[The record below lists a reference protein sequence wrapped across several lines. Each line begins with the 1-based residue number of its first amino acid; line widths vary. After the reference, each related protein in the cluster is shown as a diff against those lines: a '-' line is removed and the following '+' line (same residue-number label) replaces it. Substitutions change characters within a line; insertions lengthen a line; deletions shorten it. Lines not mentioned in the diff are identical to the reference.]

1 MRILLAVVC
10 ALSASPLL
18 AADINTSDIKVGL
31 RRVFPE
37 VEIKRPIVITH
48 ANDDSDR
55 IFIASQQGKIHVLKN
70 DEEADESTLFL
81 DIEKQ
86 VVYIDKKNEEGLLGM
101 AFHPKY
107 KQNGQ
112 FFVYY
117 TTTTAPH
124 VSVISRF
131 RVSKDDPNKA
141 DASFEEE
148 VLRIPQPYWNHN
160 GGRICFGP
168 DGYLYVGLGDGGAGD
183 DPHANGQNLK
193 TWLGSILR
201 IDVDKK
207 EGGRG
212 YAIPKDNPFVGR
224 KDAMPE
230 IYAYGIRNA
239 WGMGFDRETGLL
251 WAADVGQK
259 LWEEINI
266 IKKGGNYGWS
276 VREGFHKFGAKGS
289 GPRKDLIE
297 PIWEYPHEEKQG
309 TIAGQFGKS
318 ITGGRVYRGKALPNL
333 NGYFVYADYV
343 TGKLYALKYDGKVVT
358 ENRSI
363 PSSNLPVMAFGED
376 ANGELYYMTPIGA
389 IFKLVPSDD

>member
-1 MRILLAVVC
+1 MRFLLAVVC
-10 ALSASPLL
+10 ALTATPLL
-18 AADINTSDIKVGL
+18 AKDVDTTEIKVGL
-31 RRVFPE
+31 QRVFPE
-37 VEIKRPIVITH
+37 VQIKRPIVVTH
-48 ANDDSDR
+48 ANDGSDR
-55 IFIASQQGKIHVLKN
+55 VFVASQLGRIHVLKN
-70 DEEADESTLFL
+70 DEEAEESETFL
-81 DIEKQ
+81 DIENQ
-86 VVYIDKKNEEGLLGM
+86 VVYIDKKNEEGLLGL

-107 KQNGQ
+107 KENGQ

-117 TTTTAPH
+117 TTTSAPH

-131 RVSKDDPNKA
+131 TVSKDNPNKA
-141 DASFEEE
+141 DASSEEE

-168 DGYLYVGLGDGGAGD
+168 DGYLYIGLGDGGSGN
-183 DPHANGQNLK
+183 DPHGNGQNLK

-207 EGGRG
+207 AGGRG
-212 YAIPKDNPFVGR
+212 YAIPKDNPFVGH

-230 IYAYGIRNA
+230 IYAYGLRNV

-266 IKKGGNYGWS
+266 IKRGGNYGWS
-276 VREGFHKFGAKGS
+276 VREGFHKFGPKGV

-309 TIAGQFGKS
+309 TVGGQFGKS
-318 ITGGRVYRGKALPNL
+318 ITGGRVYRGKAIGNL
-333 NGYFVYADYV
+333 SGYYVYADYV
-343 TGKLYALKYDGKVVT
+343 SGNVYALKYDGKTVSQ
-358 ENRSI
+358 NRLI
-363 PSSNLPVMAFGED
+363 PSSNIPVTAFGED
-376 ANGELYYMTPIGA
+376 GNGEIYYTTPIGA
-389 IFKLVPSDD
+389 IFKLVPAE